1 MLMKISTSFVAT
13 AVLLFLGAT
22 AASTRQNT
30 DVLGKTTAR
39 EERNQGRLV
48 LTEDEKMV
56 VRHEVYM
63 RATSTM
69 DLGAL
74 FAGGNVPLKV
84 EAQNFPKTVVR
95 KVPQLTGYK
104 YITAET
110 FVAVIDPQAF
120 KVQLVIEDHY

>member
-1 MLMKISTSFVAT
+1 MKFSTSFVAT
-13 AVLLFLGAT
+13 GILLCLGAT

-30 DVLGKTTAR
+30 DVPGQITAR
-39 EERNQGRLV
+39 EECNQGRLV

-63 RATSTM
+63 RATSTVG
-69 DLGAL
+69 LGAL
-74 FAGGNVPLKV
+74 FAVGDVPLKV
-84 EAQNFPKTVVR
+84 ETQDFPMTVVR

-104 YITAET
+104 YFTAEN

-120 KVQLVIEDHY
+120 KVQFVIEDDH

>member
-1 MLMKISTSFVAT
+1 MKFSTSLVGT

-30 DVLGKTTAR
+30 DVPGQTTAR
-39 EERNQGRLV
+39 EIRSPARLV
-48 LTEDEKMV
+48 LSEDEKMV
-56 VRHEVYM
+56 VRREVYM
-63 RATSTM
+63 RGTSTIG
-69 DLGAL
+69 LGAL
-74 FAGGNVPLKV
+74 FAGGDVPLKV

-104 YITAET
+104 YLTVEN

-120 KVQLVIEDHY
+120 KVQLVIEDHP